1 MHFFQAEKGRENRF
15 IVLLGGSTGC
25 RTKLHP
31 PAMASS
37 ADFLSLSL
45 SPSPRFLRKLQQNPP
60 LPYWGRADAGLFSLR
75 WSLGSWSAPP
85 VRLLSGGLWAP
96 GQHLL
101 CVCSSVASG
110 LLVRTS
116 CAFAL
121 RWSLGSWSAPPVRLQ
136 GGSQCWTRADL
147 GSRKEAPRPP
157 WGGCRPLRV
166 ARARPGSGCAQKAG
180 G

>member
-1 MHFFQAEKGRENRF
+1 MHFFRQRR
-15 IVLLGGSTGC
+15 GGKIDSLFCLAVPQDAGPSCTPPQWHH
-25 RTKLHP
+25 RLTFFLFLFLPP
-31 PAMASS
+31 PASYANCNRTP
-37 ADFLSLSL
+37 LSRTGDVLM
-45 SPSPRFLRKLQQNPP
+45 
-60 LPYWGRADAGLFSLR
+60 
-75 WSLGSWSAPP
+75 LGSF
-85 VRLLSGGLWAP
+85 LSGGLWAP

-101 CVCSSVASG
+101 CVCSPVASG

-121 RWSLGSWSAPPVRLQ
+121 RWSLGSWSAPPVHLQ

-147 GSRKEAPRPP
+147 GSRKEAPRPH

>member
-1 MHFFQAEKGRENRF
+1 MQELCFKEGSEILAFFQAEKGRENRF

-45 SPSPRFLRKLQQNPP
+45 SPSPRFLRKLQQKP
-60 LPYWGRADAGLFSLR
+60 LSRTGDVLM
-75 WSLGSWSAPP
+75 LGSF
-85 VRLLSGGLWAP
+85 LSGGLWAP

-101 CVCSSVASG
+101 CVCSPVASG
-110 LLVRTS
+110 LLVSTS

-121 RWSLGSWSAPPVRLQ
+121 RWPLGSWSAPPVRLLF
-136 GGSQCWTRADL
+136 GGLW
-147 GSRKEAPRPP
+147 APGPHLLCVCSP
-157 WGGCRPLRV
+157 V
-166 ARARPGSGCAQKAG
+166 VSGLLVSTSCAFAG
-180 G
+180 GEPVLDPG